1 MRRVSI
7 KDVAREAGVSTTTV
21 SYVLNEITTQTIS
34 SETSRRVREVAKR
47 MGYVPNLN
55 ARSLTSRKTNLIGIV
70 IPQTEPGREFMFDNP
85 FYGALLSSLEFNARR
100 NGYHLLLTG
109 PASGQSYI
117 GVARNR
123 GVDGIVIVGSYPSSS
138 LDELHQLSIPVVL
151 IDTYVT
157 DESFHTI
164 GINDRQGGRMA
175 TEYLLSRGHRGIAF
189 VSGGISEH
197 GVMRQRFLGYQ
208 EALEAAGL
216 QVREERLYT
225 GEVSF
230 QHGMQA
236 ARELCSQ
243 QDITAVFAAAD
254 ILGVGVVKG
263 LRQQGRRV
271 PEDVSVMGFDDLD
284 LAQICDPSLTTM
296 RQDIAAKGRQAILT
310 ILDALD
316 GKPDKQE
323 WIFPVDLVVR
333 DSVRSIGQPVTAQ
346 KHRRPDSGEELNE

>member
-189 VSGGISEH
+189 VSGDISEH
-197 GVMRQRFLGYQ
+197 GVMRQRFLGYRD
-208 EALEAAGL
+208 ALEAAGL
-216 QVREERLYT
+216 PVNERRVVT

-230 QHGMQA
+230 RFGLDA
-236 ARELCSQ
+236 AGRLAAEGGIS
-243 QDITAVFAAAD
+243 AVFAAAD
-254 ILGVGVVKG
+254 ILGVGLVKG
-263 LRQQGRRV
+263 LRQAGKRV
-271 PEDVSVMGFDDLD
+271 PEDLSVIGFDNLD
-284 LAQICDPSLTTM
+284 LARMCDPSLTTIS
-296 RQDIAAKGRQAILT
+296 QDIAAKGEAAVRA
-310 ILDALD
+310 ILDANS
-316 GKPDKQE
+316 GRAEKQE
-323 WIFPVDLVVR
+323 RIFPVELVVR
-333 DSVRSIGQPVTAQ
+333 ESVRKVNPEVAT
-346 KHRRPDSGEELNE
+346 